1 MAEIAE
7 QVEYL
12 KKYIYFLDDNYEYS
26 DFVLITKITYFLV
39 LVILFHI
46 IKKVECIYI
55 SVA

>member
-12 KKYIYFLDDNYEYS
+12 KKNIYFLDDNYEYS